1 MRASRSAMQ
10 PRTPYP
16 VTASIRRTPAA
27 TDDSEMIFISPISPV
42 FEQCVPP
49 QSSSEKSPARTM
61 RTVFPYFSP
70 NSAIAPAAFA
80 DSMSVS
86 TEVTSSAS
94 RMCSFTS
101 FSICAISSAVRAWK
115 CEKSKRSR
123 CASTYEPA
131 CSTWSPR
138 IRRSAD

>member
-1 MRASRSAMQ
+1 
-10 PRTPYP
+10 
-16 VTASIRRTPAA
+16 
-27 TDDSEMIFISPISPV
+27 MIFISPISPV

-94 RMCSFTS
+94 RMVLVHELFDLRDL
-101 FSICAISSAVRAWK
+101 FSGESLEV
-115 CEKSKRSR
+115 
-123 CASTYEPA
+123 
-131 CSTWSPR
+131 
-138 IRRSAD
+138 